1 MNLDPEVLKFL
12 WIIDFP
18 LFLVN
23 EDTGE
28 LESAHHPFTRCCIL
42 TNFDRFFFSL
52 SFLYFITLH
61 LPEETTNYKI
71 HQDLFKYWYTLCHF
85 AMDFPVNIKEIRE
98 SFLFCMYLGSYKAK

>member
-28 LESAHHPFTRCCIL
+28 LESAHHPFTRCGIL
-42 TNFDRFFFSL
+42 TNFDRFGQFFSRYHFCTL
-52 SFLYFITLH
+52 LLYQ
-61 LPEETTNYKI
+61 TNYN
-71 HQDLFKYWYTLCHF
+71 L
-85 AMDFPVNIKEIRE
+85 
-98 SFLFCMYLGSYKAK
+98 FLFIIFQLYLDIYFER

>member
-28 LESAHHPFTRCCIL
+28 LESAHHPFTRCGIL
-42 TNFDRFFFSL
+42 TKFDRF
-52 SFLYFITLH
+52 YFITL
-61 LPEETTNYKI
+61 
-71 HQDLFKYWYTLCHF
+71 
-85 AMDFPVNIKEIRE
+85 
-98 SFLFCMYLGSYKAK
+98 